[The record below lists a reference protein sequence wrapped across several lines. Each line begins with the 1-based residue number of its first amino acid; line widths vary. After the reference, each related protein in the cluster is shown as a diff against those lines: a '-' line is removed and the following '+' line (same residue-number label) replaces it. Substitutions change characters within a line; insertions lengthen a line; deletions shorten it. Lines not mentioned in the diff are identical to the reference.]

1 MSFFSRLKHLNSR
14 FRLLPIFL
22 WGMLATGLLGLVAG
36 AGLYLYLVPKLPE
49 IDALKDVRMQVPL
62 RVYSRDGKLIAE
74 FGEMKRIPLR
84 YDQLPEQMVQAV
96 LAAEDNR
103 FFEHPGVDY
112 QGLMRAAFHLIRTG
126 ERGQGGSTITMQ
138 VARNFFLSREKTYT
152 RKLNEILLSLK
163 IEQELSKEQILELY
177 LNKIY
182 LGKRAYGAAAAAQ
195 VYYGKELDQ
204 LNLAQLAMIAGLPKA
219 PSAYNPIINPERALL
234 RRNYVLRRMHEL
246 AFISDEQFDQALN
259 APVTA
264 EEHGFTT
271 EMSAPYLAEMVRA
284 EMLDQYGEE
293 TYTYG
298 YNVYTT
304 VDSRLQSAANQ
315 ALRNNLLAYEHRHGY
330 RGAEKH
336 VELPQQAQSSDW
348 QAALEGMS
356 TIGGLQPALVT
367 AVAEKEAE
375 FALRD
380 GSQHTLPWAGM
391 EWARP
396 YISENFVGD
405 EPKKAADILKPGDV
419 VRVEQ
424 NAEGEWQLSQV
435 PEVSAALVSLNPVN
449 GALLALTGGFD
460 FYHSKFNRV
469 TQAQRQPGS
478 NFKPFLYSAALANG
492 FTPASIIN
500 DAPVVFTDS
509 ALESDW
515 RPENYS
521 GRFYGPTRLREAL
534 VNSRNLVSIRLLQS
548 IGINTA
554 INYAGNFGFS
564 RDRLPRDLS
573 LSLGSGTLTPFELA
587 RGYATFA
594 NGGFLI
600 EPHFIQRIED
610 SDGTILFEANPAI
623 ACDERCREE
632 LEVER
637 RLASQLA
644 ADLLGF
650 AEPEPLDAA
659 EIGASMPETGLDGEA
674 EEETPQAVRFAPR
687 TVEARNVYLIRSIMQ
702 DVIQRCTGRRALQLG
717 RRDLAGKTGTTNDQH
732 DAWFSGFNSDVVT
745 TAWVGFD
752 TPQPLGNR
760 ETGAQAALPMWIDY
774 MREALRDRPHHTM
787 PQPDGMVTV
796 RIDATTGVYTSPDN
810 PDAIFELFPVEDAP
824 QPDSSFANGGD
835 SASGSSG
842 GNISEDLF

>member
-1 MSFFSRLKHLNSR
+1 
-14 FRLLPIFL
+14 
-22 WGMLATGLLGLVAG
+22 MLALALLGLVG
-36 AGLYLYLVPKLPE
+36 SAGLYLYLVPKLPE
-49 IDALKDVRMQVPL
+49 IDTLKDVRLQVPL

-112 QGLMRAAFHLIRTG
+112 QGLMRAAFHLVRTG

-195 VYYGKELDQ
+195 VYYGKDLDQ

-246 AFISDEQFDQALN
+246 EFISDEQFEEALD
-259 APVTA
+259 AAVTA

-271 EMSAPYLAEMVRA
+271 EMSAPFLAEMVRS
-284 EMLDQYGEE
+284 EILEQYGED

-304 VDSRLQSAANQ
+304 VDSRLQSTANQ
-315 ALRNNLLAYEHRHGY
+315 ALRKNLLAYEHRHGY

-336 VELPQQAQSSDW
+336 VELSEQAGASEW
-348 QAALEGMS
+348 QAALEGMG
-356 TIGGLQPALVT
+356 TIGGLEPALVT
-367 AVAEKEAE
+367 ALAEKEAVIV
-375 FALRD
+375 LRD
-380 GSQHTLPWAGM
+380 GSLHILPWAGL

-405 EPKKAADILKPGDV
+405 DPEKASDILKPGDV

-424 NAEGEWQLSQV
+424 NTEGQWQLSQV

-554 INYAGNFGFS
+554 INYAGNFGFA

-573 LSLGSGTLTPFELA
+573 LSLGSGTLTPYELA

-600 EPHFIQRIED
+600 DPHFIQRIED

-623 ACDERCREE
+623 ACDETCRKE
-632 LEVER
+632 LEEER
-637 RLASQLA
+637 QLASQLA

-650 AEPEPLDAA
+650 ADAEPLDAA
-659 EIGASMPETGLDGEA
+659 DIGDSSQPESDDDA
-674 EEETPQAVRFAPR
+674 EEKAPQAVRFAPR

-702 DVIQRCTGRRALQLG
+702 DVIKRGTGRRALQLG
-717 RRDLAGKTGTTNDQH
+717 RNDLAGKTGTTNDQH

-752 TPQPLGNR
+752 SPLPLGNS
-760 ETGAQAALPMWIDY
+760 ETGAKAALPMWIDY
-774 MREALRDRPHHTM
+774 MREALRDKPHHTM

-796 RIDATTGVYTSPDN
+796 RIDANTGVYTSPDN

-824 QPDSSFANGGD
+824 QPDNSFANGSHSD
-835 SASGSSG
+835 DDTSG
-842 GNISEDLF
+842 GNINEDLF